1 MYYNKKYSFT
11 ILDFKRKIEY
21 SKSMKHTLFNH
32 IPLDKIPPFTL
43 RKAGLLAGG
52 LLSVSL
58 CVTDIREKVGNI
70 LFGGNPQ
77 SESVIVTP
85 NKTTEAVERTVAE

>member
-1 MYYNKKYSFT
+1 
-11 ILDFKRKIEY
+11 
-21 SKSMKHTLFNH
+21 MKHTLFNH